1 MLKKHLI
8 PLTVVLGLLVMANV
22 FAYKLPTKVENLKK
36 DNYTNST
43 NSTKTEAEEPVFSIA
58 QLEFA
63 EETLPIGDT
72 KVNSKMKRTLASFSY
87 GNLQTTRL
95 HKKAAEWFPVIEPI
109 LEAYGIPND
118 FKYMPLVESGL
129 KAGVSPKGAAGYWQ
143 FMPGTA
149 RMYGLK
155 VNKRVDERYNL
166 RKSTIAAAKYIKEL
180 YGIFESWTLVAAAY
194 NVGDNHMLR
203 QISRQKQ
210 DNYFKMRLN
219 RETGA
224 YVYKLI
230 SMKEILE
237 FPERN
242 GYKNQKALIAY
253 KLVEAASA
261 TTVE

>member
-8 PLTVVLGLLVMANV
+8 PCTVVFGLLVMAKV
-22 FAYKLPTKVENLKK
+22 FAYKLPTVKENLKK
-36 DNYTNST
+36 DNYTNPIKET
-43 NSTKTEAEEPVFSIA
+43 EEPEFSIA

-63 EETLPIGDT
+63 EETLPIGDARVT
-72 KVNSKMKRTLASFSY
+72 QKMERTLASFSY
-87 GNLQTTRL
+87 QNLQTTRL
-95 HKKAAEWFPVIEPI
+95 HSKAAKWFPIVEPI
-109 LEAYGIPND
+109 LAAYGIPND
-118 FKYMPLVESGL
+118 FKYLPLVESGL
-129 KAGVSPKGAAGYWQ
+129 KGGVSPKGAAGYWQ
-143 FMPGTA
+143 FMPSTA

-155 VNKRVDERYNL
+155 VNSKVDERYNL
-166 RKSTIAAAKYIKEL
+166 KKSTIAAAKYIKEL
-180 YGIFESWTLVAAAY
+180 YGIFDSWTLVAAAY
-194 NVGDNHMLR
+194 NVGDGHMKR

-237 FPERN
+237 NPNRN
-242 GYKNQKALIAY
+242 GYKNQKVLIAY
-253 KLVEAASA
+253 KQVDEPAT